1 MGSEKI
7 FMFGEPSTGGRADLT
22 AILPALMNNNKG
34 IDPSILAMLGNRDG
48 NGRDGFGNDFFAI
61 LLLFILM
68 GWGGNNNGGFF
79 GNRGNGGG
87 EGLNILN
94 NDSTRELL
102 MSAIQGNGNAI
113 SQLSTQL
120 GCTTGQI
127 QDGINTLNMSLCN
140 VGNQVGMSG
149 QQVINAIMRNSN
161 DILNSVEKHKSILED
176 CENIVKDLNPVL
188 AVDKSRDEKIA
199 NLEATVGKIKGSI
212 EDLKELILGLNKKE

>member
-7 FMFGEPSTGGRADLT
+7 FMFGEPSCGCGGGSKADLT

-34 IDPSILAMLGNRDG
+34 IDPGILAMLGDRNRDG
-48 NGRDGFGNDFFAI
+48 FGGNDFFAI

-68 GWGGNNNGGFF
+68 GWGGNGNGLF
-79 GNRGNGGG
+79 GNRGGVGG

-149 QQVINAIMRNSN
+149 QQVINAIQAGTI
-161 DILNSVEKHKSILED
+161 ILPATAGQDSRPGSV
-176 CENIVKDLNPVL
+176 
-188 AVDKSRDEKIA
+188 
-199 NLEATVGKIKGSI
+199 G
-212 EDLKELILGLNKKE
+212 

>member
-7 FMFGEPSTGGRADLT
+7 FMFGEPSCGCGGGSKADLT

-34 IDPSILAMLGNRDG
+34 IDPGILAMLGDRNRDG
-48 NGRDGFGNDFFAI
+48 FGGNDFFAI

-68 GWGGNNNGGFF
+68 GWGGNGNGLF
-79 GNRGNGGG
+79 GNRGGVGG

-120 GCTTGQI
+120 GCSIGQV
-127 QDGINTLNMSLCN
+127 QEGINTLNMSLCN

-149 QQVINAIMRNSN
+149 TDHQRSSSWK
-161 DILNSVEKHKSILED
+161 LY
-176 CENIVKDLNPVL
+176 
-188 AVDKSRDEKIA
+188 
-199 NLEATVGKIKGSI
+199 VGKPDRLLLLRCPDRYRASRIREPVS
-212 EDLKELILGLNKKE
+212 NC